1 MARHHDNAR
10 ERILDGFEDVLI
22 DGGDAQV
29 TLEGVAAHVGLTKGG
44 LLYHFRS
51 RAVLVAGLVERFDL
65 RTRADLAEMTGAAE
79 GAAAS
84 YLKVSDYLASP
95 LHRTTLALTQLSHR
109 ESSAAE
115 SLARSRVGELAA
127 LVADVGD
134 PVVAR
139 LTMALAEGLYYQ
151 AITAPSPAGETAA
164 VIDWFRTHVLDVHAV
179 RPSTRP
185 STSSGSVG

>member
-1 MARHHDNAR
+1 MARHHNNAR

-22 DGGDAQV
+22 VGGDAQV
-29 TLEGVAAHVGLTKGG
+29 TLEGVAVHVGLTKGG

-51 RAVLVAGLVERFDL
+51 RAALVAGLVERFDQ
-65 RTRADLAEMTGAAE
+65 RSRADLAEMTAAAE

-109 ESSAAE
+109 EPSAAE
-115 SLARSRVGELAA
+115 SLARSRAAELAV

-134 PVVAR
+134 ALVAR
-139 LTMALAEGLYYQ
+139 LTMAVADGLYFQ
-151 AITAPSPAGETAA
+151 AITAPGPAEETAA
-164 VIDWFRTHVLDVHAV
+164 VIDWFKAQVLDVHAV
-179 RPSTRP
+179 RPST
-185 STSSGSVG
+185 GSASVDR

>member
-1 MARHHDNAR
+1 MARHHGNAR

-29 TLEGVAAHVGLTKGG
+29 TLDGVAAHVGLTKGG

-51 RAVLVAGLVERFDL
+51 RSALVAGLVERFDQRSL
-65 RTRADLAEMTGAAE
+65 DDLTEMTKASE

-84 YLKVSDYLASP
+84 YLKVSDYLTSP
-95 LHRTTLALTQLSHR
+95 LHRTTLALTQLSQR

-127 LVADVGD
+127 LVADVGN
-134 PVVAR
+134 PIVAQ
-139 LTMALAEGLYYQ
+139 LTMVFAEGLYFQ
-151 AITAPSPAGETAA
+151 AITVPSPAQETAA
-164 VIDWFRTHVLDVHAV
+164 VIDWFKINVLDVYSV
-179 RPSTRP
+179 RPSP
-185 STSSGSVG
+185 VAANDQS